1 MAKFKSGVVSWRS
14 PSNIAFVKYWGK
26 TGRQLPMNPSISM
39 TLQNSYTDMKIRFQL
54 MDTAQNTI
62 INKFTLE
69 GHENQKFQS
78 RLEKYLHSIVDICPF
93 VSKLQLDI
101 ESSNSFPHSV
111 GIASSASGLSALAL
125 GIATIEAMIEGRNRV
140 SMQKA
145 SLLSRLGSGSAC
157 RSVYPGFCIW
167 GNDLDLDSS
176 DEYAVEFKTALA
188 FNELKDTILIIDSTP
203 KKVSSSIGHDKMN
216 GHPFAAARF
225 KQARLHLHQLADALR
240 SGDWDSFGEI
250 LELEALT
257 LHALMMSSS
266 PSFVLL
272 KPASLAVIEKVRA
285 FREQTGVKIYFTID
299 AGPNIH
305 LIYPASEEA
314 KLQPLFSELAKY
326 CEGNKMIHDQLGS
339 GPKLLERSD
348 VALSETE

>member
-1 MAKFKSGVVSWRS
+1 MAKCKSGVVSWRS

-26 TGRQLPMNPSISM
+26 TGRQLPMNPSLSM
-39 TLQNSYTDMKIRFQL
+39 TLKHSYTDMKIRFHL
-54 MDTAQNTI
+54 MDTTQSNI
-62 INKFTLE
+62 ISKFTLE
-69 GHENQKFQS
+69 GEENKKFQL
-78 RLEKYLHSIVDICPF
+78 RLENFLQSIIDICPF
-93 VSKLQLDI
+93 VAKLQLEI

-125 GIATIEAMIEGRNRV
+125 GITSIEAMIEGRNNV

-167 GNDLDLDSS
+167 GNDLELDSS
-176 DEYAVEFKTALA
+176 DEFAVEFRPSVV
-188 FNELKDTILIIDSTP
+188 FNDLKDTILIIDSTP

-216 GHPFAAARF
+216 GHPFAQARF
-225 KQARLHLHQLADALR
+225 KQARQHIHQLADAMR
-240 SGDWDSFGEI
+240 SGDWDTFGEL

-272 KPASLAVIEKVRA
+272 KPASLGVIEKIRA
-285 FREQTGVKIYFTID
+285 FRGQTGAKVYFTID

-305 LIYPASEEA
+305 LIYPASEQA
-314 KLQPLFSELAKY
+314 KLEPLFSDLETL
-326 CEGNKMIHDQLGS
+326 CESHKMIHDELGP
-339 GPKLLERSD
+339 GPVLLERSD
-348 VALSETE
+348 LSLKNRE